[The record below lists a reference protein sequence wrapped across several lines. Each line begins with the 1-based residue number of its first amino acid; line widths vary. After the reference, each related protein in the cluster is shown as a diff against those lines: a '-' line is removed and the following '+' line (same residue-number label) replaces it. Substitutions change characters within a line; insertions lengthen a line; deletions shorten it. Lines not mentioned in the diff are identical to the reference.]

1 MATRGETMTKAKEI
15 NEIGDQAVKA
25 KTGKELDAW
34 FRILDAA
41 GAKKLPHKEIAQY
54 LRDKEKV
61 PSWWSQMITVE
72 YERARGLR
80 KMFQKAGGTF
90 AASASRTLGAP
101 LGKVYKAWADETQRK
116 RWLPDG
122 KMEVTSATKN
132 KYVRAAWDGNKSRV
146 NVGFYTKGPGRCQVA
161 MDHEKLRG
169 AGERAK
175 MKKYWLDAL
184 SRLEKYIGA

>member
-1 MATRGETMTKAKEI
+1 MATGEDIMTKTKEPKKI
-15 NEIGDQAVKA
+15 SDEVVKA

-101 LGKVYKAWADETQRK
+101 LGKV
-116 RWLPDG
+116 
-122 KMEVTSATKN
+122 
-132 KYVRAAWDGNKSRV
+132 
-146 NVGFYTKGPGRCQVA
+146 
-161 MDHEKLRG
+161 
-169 AGERAK
+169 
-175 MKKYWLDAL
+175 
-184 SRLEKYIGA
+184 